1 MYLEIIHQIVGEI
14 LADEKQAKSSIT
26 IQLTPTI
33 YNAFQTEL
41 NDVICFITETP
52 IEGFNADSII
62 MYKRTI
68 TIKSGTELDTRVE
81 KKIVAELAKKSE
93 INKNDT

>member
-68 TIKSGTELDTRVE
+68 TIKQGPELDSRVE

>member
-14 LADEKQAKSSIT
+14 LADEKQAKSPIT

-52 IEGFNADSII
+52 IEGFNADSIVI
-62 MYKRTI
+62 YKRTI
-68 TIKSGTELDTRVE
+68 TIKQGLELDSRVE